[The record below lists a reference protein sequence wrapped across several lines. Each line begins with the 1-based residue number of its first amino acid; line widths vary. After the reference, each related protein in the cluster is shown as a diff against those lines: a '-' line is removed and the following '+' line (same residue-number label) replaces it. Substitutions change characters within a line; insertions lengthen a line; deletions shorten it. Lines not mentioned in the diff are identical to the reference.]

1 MWFGR
6 GFLFAGLMLL
16 GWVAIVVGVAAL
28 ATWWVL
34 VALVPLVMMASC
46 LAIMATM
53 ARCAGDDPRA
63 GPWAWCAPW
72 FISDRQAV
80 ERGTPTERST
90 P

>member
-28 ATWWVL
+28 ATWWV
-34 VALVPLVMMASC
+34 PRRSRP
-46 LAIMATM
+46 
-53 ARCAGDDPRA
+53 ARDDGELPGDHGDD
-63 GPWAWCAPW
+63 GPPCRGRPASRPVGLVCPVVT
-72 FISDRQAV
+72 SDRQAV
-80 ERGTPTERST
+80 ERGTPTQRST